1 MEAFRLAKFV
11 NENAQDPLFWKDSA
25 TAAKRIVTV
34 THLLLSLPRPADFI
48 GTSTKYLESSLVELI
63 RLALLIMLAR
73 LKREF
78 LLISE
83 DLEHLRKRLS
93 VLSSTAT
100 YTDTNFPELALWAYI
115 IVASMERTE
124 ARKMHVTAIF
134 ALMNKTKDKTS
145 TAAIASSKGLIW
157 INSLMDSGV
166 TTLDFEINNAYH
178 A

>member
-1 MEAFRLAKFV
+1 MEAFQLAKFV

-25 TAAKRIVTV
+25 TAAKRIVPV

-48 GTSTKYLESSLVELI
+48 DTNSKYLESSLIELI

-78 LLISE
+78 LLSSE

-93 VLSSTAT
+93 ILESTAT
-100 YTDTNFPELALWAYI
+100 YTDTAFPELALWAYI

-124 ARKMHVTAIF
+124 TRNMHVAAIV
-134 ALMNKTKDKTS
+134 ALMKKMNDETS
-145 TAAIASSKGLIW
+145 TSVILSSKDLIW
-157 INSLMDSGV
+157 IDSLMDSEAAALGC
-166 TTLDFEINNAYH
+166 EIDNAYH
-178 A
+178 T